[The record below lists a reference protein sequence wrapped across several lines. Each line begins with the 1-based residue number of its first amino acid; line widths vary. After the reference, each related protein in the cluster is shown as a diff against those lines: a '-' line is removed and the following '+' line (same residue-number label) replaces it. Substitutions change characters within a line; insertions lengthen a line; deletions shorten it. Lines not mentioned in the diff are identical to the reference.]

1 MIKQKSYTLT
11 KLFTLSTLFFIGS
24 VDLAGPFTAALHA
37 APAVDRPFHL
47 IEKLSENTYINW
59 TGGWI
64 YAKVTVPVRRAESVS
79 LTEARLRAFREAK
92 EKARTGLSRG
102 VLLLP
107 VDFRGNYGE
116 HMRKNSRLR
125 QDFESIDRYYRLL
138 EHTADEGSV
147 TIRMGLP
154 LFGSTGLLRRIPA
167 SVLPEFDQALKLPV
181 NHEKFTGLIVY
192 TELATSYRPSLRP
205 AFALKTGERFLSIDN
220 TRDSRGFYF
229 MEEESAHNSGRVG
242 DRPYV
247 LYATAGLNG
256 TDLIID
262 TDDAQRILGSAGL
275 LRSVREGRVAIIV
288 SGPGMT
294 GR

>member
-1 MIKQKSYTLT
+1 MKTRRCHILK
-11 KLFTLSTLFFIGS
+11 KLFTLSALFF
-24 VDLAGPFTAALHA
+24 AGAVGLTAPFSEVLNA
-37 APAVDRPFHL
+37 APIADRPFHL
-47 IEKLSENTYINW
+47 IEKLSENSNINW
-59 TGGWI
+59 TSGWI
-64 YAKVTVPVRRAESVS
+64 YAKVTVPVRRAESIS
-79 LTEARLRAFREAK
+79 LTEARLRAVREAK
-92 EKARTGLSRG
+92 ERARTELSRG

-107 VDFRGNYGE
+107 VDSRGNYGE
-116 HMRKNSRLR
+116 HMRENSRLR

-138 EHTADEGSV
+138 EHTTGEGSV

-154 LFGSTGLLRRIPA
+154 LFGSTGLLRRIPP
-167 SVLPEFDQALKLPV
+167 SMLPEFDQALKLPV
-181 NHEKFTGLIVY
+181 NQEKFTGLIIY

-205 AFALKTGERFLSIDN
+205 ALALKTGERLIAIDN

-229 MEEESAHNSGRVG
+229 MEEESARNYGRAG
-242 DRPYV
+242 DRPLV
-247 LYATAGLNG
+247 LYATAELNG

-262 TDDAQRILGSAGL
+262 TDDAQRILGNAGL